1 MGTHYNVFGRKGGGA
16 DPLLGGLGRYAGLSG
31 ILNTI
36 VPHFAPD
43 IRITL
48 RGAQNFDFWVPFF
61 IIFENV
67 PLRGPPLAIMRV
79 VVAYSLCR

>member
-1 MGTHYNVFGRKGGGA
+1 MGTHYNVFGRGRGAA

-36 VPHFAPD
+36 VPHFAAV

-48 RGAQNFDFWVPFF
+48 RGAQNFDFWVPFS
-61 IIFENV
+61 IISEKV
-67 PLRGPPLAIMRV
+67 PLSAPPLVVMRAV
-79 VVAYSLCR
+79 VVYSLCR